1 MPRRINRTGYSEAD
15 KLRRHQRIIID
26 LGLLASQTMPLEQFL
41 RHAVSQ
47 VALALEVT
55 NSKILRYRPEQG
67 DLLLVEGIGWR
78 KGVVGHTTFSTDM
91 RSAPGRCVQTAESV
105 IVDDICDSKE
115 FTPSP
120 SLLEH
125 EVVSLANVPILID
138 NAAWGVLEVD
148 DRAQRNFAED
158 TVDFLRAASQLVAT
172 VIQRHQAEEA
182 HRTALAA
189 VAMEKQK
196 RDLMLAE
203 MQHRVKNYFQMIL
216 SMVTL
221 ERPKLSTQAGRDIL
235 AKIAERILAVSLAND
250 QLAPNRSEQTIAM
263 PTYLRAICVGFA
275 SQRDSVSVQVKADDM
290 ALPSE
295 RAIPVGLIVNEL
307 VTNSLKYAF
316 EDQNSGSIMVELSA
330 GPGGGRATLA
340 VSDDG
345 RGIPESAKAG
355 TGTRLL
361 QSLVRQIGGEMDQ
374 TSSAEGTKTTI
385 IFIDG
390 E

>member
-1 MPRRINRTGYSEAD
+1 
-15 KLRRHQRIIID
+15 
-26 LGLLASQTMPLEQFL
+26 
-41 RHAVSQ
+41 
-47 VALALEVT
+47 
-55 NSKILRYRPEQG
+55 
-67 DLLLVEGIGWR
+67 
-78 KGVVGHTTFSTDM
+78 
-91 RSAPGRCVQTAESV
+91 
-105 IVDDICDSKE
+105 
-115 FTPSP
+115 
-120 SLLEH
+120 
-125 EVVSLANVPILID
+125 
-138 NAAWGVLEVD
+138 
-148 DRAQRNFAED
+148 
-158 TVDFLRAASQLVAT
+158 
-172 VIQRHQAEEA
+172 
-182 HRTALAA
+182 
-189 VAMEKQK
+189 MERQQ